1 LLFIQYA
8 APTGTFDDHTLSA
21 VREAEEG
28 ETSFNW
34 PKIGWIFVFQYPI
47 IEILC
52 VGIQEATEATG
63 KILYIPYETHALDQ
77 PPLTNSRHLLSQFLE
92 PEIRSPLGGDY

>member
-1 LLFIQYA
+1 MLFIQYA
-8 APTGTFDDHTLSA
+8 APTGTFDDRTLSA

-63 KILYIPYETHALDQ
+63 KILLDGQRTGMVVAFSELVLHNVNEHSRTKQ
-77 PPLTNSRHLLSQFLE
+77 PHNMW
-92 PEIRSPLGGDY
+92 